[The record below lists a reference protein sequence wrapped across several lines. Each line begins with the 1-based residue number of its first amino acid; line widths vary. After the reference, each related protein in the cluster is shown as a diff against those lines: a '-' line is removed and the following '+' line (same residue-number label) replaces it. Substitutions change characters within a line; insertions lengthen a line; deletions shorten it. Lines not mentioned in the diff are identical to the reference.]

1 MATLFDSVVDEA
13 KVYKGASRVVI
24 GAATGDGGPSF
35 PSKIEDVINVTTFV
49 LASGWTDIGATTRD
63 GAKLTRTVEM
73 EEGVETD
80 QLAVAILKGYPKK
93 WEGQV
98 AFTWLHSDVESLK
111 IAFEGVAPAAVAG
124 SQGSQKEM
132 KFGSPV
138 ALTERQVCIIQKH
151 NCLFCD
157 ASAQNTGLCSS
168 PYILSRDCRD
178 SLFLGACL
186 GASPQNRLKSL
197 RDYYR

>member
-24 GAATGDGGPSF
+24 AAATADGGPSF

-98 AFTWLHSDVESLK
+98 AFTWLHTDVDSLQ
-111 IAFEGVAPAAVAG
+111 IAFEGVTPAAVAG
-124 SQGSQKEM
+124 SQ
-132 KFGSPV
+132 
-138 ALTERQVCIIQKH
+138 
-151 NCLFCD
+151 
-157 ASAQNTGLCSS
+157 
-168 PYILSRDCRD
+168 
-178 SLFLGACL
+178 
-186 GASPQNRLKSL
+186 
-197 RDYYR
+197 